1 MNLQN
6 GTVPT
11 VNQNVTFH
19 QGTAMAPV
27 LLVFMETTVTK
38 RACLTAF
45 DVTEQLVIV
54 NIAKRGTTEQHVNH
68 SVPRI
73 VCMVV
78 IKMERVL
85 GASVVTLA
93 RSARA
98 HAQ

>member
-1 MNLQN
+1 M
-6 GTVPT
+6 V
-11 VNQNVTFH
+11 
-19 QGTAMAPV
+19 PV
-27 LLVFMETTVTK
+27 LLVSMETTVTK
-38 RACLTAF
+38 RVFSTAF
-45 DVTEQLVIV
+45 DVTEQQVIV
-54 NIAKRGTTEQHVNH
+54 NIANRGIMEQHVKH

-98 HAQ
+98 HAR

>member
-1 MNLQN
+1 MD
-6 GTVPT
+6 P
-11 VNQNVTFH
+11 
-19 QGTAMAPV
+19 A
-27 LLVFMETTVTK
+27 LLGSMETIVTK
-38 RACLTAF
+38 HAYSTAF
-45 DVTEQLVIV
+45 DVTEQPVIV
-54 NIAKRGTTEQHVNH
+54 NIAKRGITEQHVNH